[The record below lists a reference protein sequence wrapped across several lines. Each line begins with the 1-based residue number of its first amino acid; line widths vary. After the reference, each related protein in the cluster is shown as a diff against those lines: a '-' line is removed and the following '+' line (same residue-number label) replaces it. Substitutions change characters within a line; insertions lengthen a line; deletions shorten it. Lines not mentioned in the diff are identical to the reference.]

1 MKKIFILLLLI
12 IFSLPVF
19 AFDWILIEPLGF
31 YIKKSSITRD
41 KEFVK
46 AKIVYAEKDGYD
58 IHSNKKYVSERYI
71 EADCRRKQ
79 FWYLRGKKYRRT
91 RFTTT
96 DTFPINPQKLH
107 KVTLNTNE
115 QRETFLNFLCS
126 IK

>member
-1 MKKIFILLLLI
+1 MKKIFILLFLI

-41 KEFVK
+41 KEFIK
-46 AKIVYAEKDGYD
+46 ARIVYAEDVGYD
-58 IHSNKKYVSERYI
+58 IHSNKKYISESYV
-71 EADCRRKQ
+71 EADCKRKQ
-79 FWYLRGKKYRRT
+79 FWYIKGKKYKRT

-96 DTFPINPQKLH
+96 DYFPINPEKL
-107 KVTLNTNE
+107 KKITTNTYE
-115 QRETFLNFLCS
+115 QREIFTNFLCS